1 MRLEYF
7 VGAESKEALHFL
19 KYIKNYVDGSMLK
32 APEEPNERAPNAKVE
47 EQNNIGL

>member
-1 MRLEYF
+1 MRLEQE
-7 VGAESKEALHFL
+7 VGAGSKEALPFL
-19 KYIKNYVDGSMLK
+19 ESIKNYADGNMLK

>member
-1 MRLEYF
+1 
-7 VGAESKEALHFL
+7 
-19 KYIKNYVDGSMLK
+19 MLK